1 MILNLAVFESRT
13 APQTGSLGIIFN
25 LIEECA
31 FCLLLLLI
39 KMLARAVD
47 LDGKTIELRVTEW
60 KYHGFMPSD
69 HVIWRENFRI
79 VKGNQFEKVEGSN
92 NVYAR
97 ARASLSPSSMVVV
110 VVGLKFNLLPREC

>member
-1 MILNLAVFESRT
+1 VLEL
-13 APQTGSLGIIFN
+13 
-25 LIEECA
+25 
-31 FCLLLLLI
+31 
-39 KMLARAVD
+39 LARAVD

-92 NVYAR
+92 NVYEWIGDR
-97 ARASLSPSSMVVV
+97 KKVELG
-110 VVGLKFNLLPREC
+110 VGQSFLKY